1 MGKLFLFELRKL
13 ARQKSVYICVAIALG
28 LIVLGAVTFAFVD
41 KLMESH
47 GGDALPGAASAEY
60 MFYVGSF
67 TKNALSY
74 CEFFLLLG
82 VIVTLFCCNDYS
94 NGTIKNIYA
103 KGYSHA
109 KVYFTKY
116 LFSLILS
123 LVFAALCI
131 IVSYAIGA
139 GFAKQDNCDK
149 LAAVMICQLVMV
161 IGYHGIFFSVSMMLG
176 KTGGSLAINILAPMF
191 FGMILMLLTMLVQS
205 TTGNTKIDFEYIWF
219 DSTLTELNAIPV
231 EGKAFARAVVMSI
244 IYAGGFVT
252 LGYFVNRKKEV

>member
-13 ARQKSVYICVAIALG
+13 ARQKSVYICLAVALG
-28 LIVLGAVTFAFVD
+28 LIALSALAFAFVD
-41 KLMESH
+41 KVAQSE
-47 GGDALPGAASAEY
+47 GGDVIGDMLGGAA
-60 MFYVGSF
+60 MFSVGSF
-67 TKNALSY
+67 TKGALSN

-131 IVSYAIGA
+131 IISYAIGA
-139 GFAKQDNCDK
+139 GFAQKDNCDQ
-149 LAAVMICQLVMV
+149 LAAVVICQLVMV
-161 IGYHGIFFSVSMMLG
+161 IGYHGIFFSISMMLG

-191 FGMILMLLTMLVQS
+191 LGMILSLLTMLVQS
-205 TTGNTKIDFEYIWF
+205 AVQGSEFDFGYIWF
-219 DSTLTELNAIPV
+219 DSVFAKLNQIPV
-231 EGKAFARAVVMSI
+231 ETEAFVRAVLMSI

-252 LGYFVNRKKEV
+252 LGYFVNRRKEV